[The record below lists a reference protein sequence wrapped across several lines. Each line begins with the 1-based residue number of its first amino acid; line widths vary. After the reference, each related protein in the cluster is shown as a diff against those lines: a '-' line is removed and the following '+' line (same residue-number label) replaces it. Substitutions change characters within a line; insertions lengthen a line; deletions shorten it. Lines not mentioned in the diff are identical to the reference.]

1 MEVIWSNMATKHLE
15 SILEYV
21 EQEFG
26 DKTAVK
32 TLSKIS
38 DKVERIAKFPT
49 SGIKNDNYSTDLY
62 MVRHITIT
70 PNIIYYLCYPDAI
83 VIAAIVHTKQSPRTI
98 NAILR
103 RFLDSYDRTGGM
115 K

>member
-26 DKTAVK
+26 DKTAEK
-32 TLSKIS
+32 TLSKII

-49 SGIKNDNYSTDLY
+49 SGIKADNYSTDLY
-62 MVRHITIT
+62 TARYVTIA
-70 PNIIYYLCYPDAI
+70 PNIIYYLCYSDAI

-103 RFLDSYDRTGGM
+103 RFLDSYER
-115 K
+115 

>member
-26 DKTAVK
+26 DKTAEK

-49 SGIKNDNYSTDLY
+49 SGIKADN
-62 MVRHITIT
+62 
-70 PNIIYYLCYPDAI
+70 
-83 VIAAIVHTKQSPRTI
+83 
-98 NAILR
+98 
-103 RFLDSYDRTGGM
+103 
-115 K
+115 

>member
-49 SGIKNDNYSTDLY
+49 SGIKNDNYCKRPKVVLGN
-62 MVRHITIT
+62 
-70 PNIIYYLCYPDAI
+70 P
-83 VIAAIVHTKQSPRTI
+83 
-98 NAILR
+98 
-103 RFLDSYDRTGGM
+103 
-115 K
+115 

>member
-1 MEVIWSNMATKHLE
+1 MATKHLE

-70 PNIIYYLCYPDAI
+70 PNIIYYLCYSDAI

-103 RFLDSYDRTGGM
+103 RFLDSYVKGQGTGH
-115 K
+115 

>member
-49 SGIKNDNYSTDLY
+49 SGI
-62 MVRHITIT
+62 
-70 PNIIYYLCYPDAI
+70 
-83 VIAAIVHTKQSPRTI
+83 
-98 NAILR
+98 
-103 RFLDSYDRTGGM
+103 
-115 K
+115 

>member
-26 DKTAVK
+26 DKTAEK

-49 SGIKNDNYSTDLY
+49 SRIKADNYSTDL
-62 MVRHITIT
+62 
-70 PNIIYYLCYPDAI
+70 
-83 VIAAIVHTKQSPRTI
+83 
-98 NAILR
+98 
-103 RFLDSYDRTGGM
+103 
-115 K
+115 

>member
-26 DKTAVK
+26 DKTAEK

-38 DKVERIAKFPT
+38 DKVERM
-49 SGIKNDNYSTDLY
+49 GHRDRY
-62 MVRHITIT
+62 V
-70 PNIIYYLCYPDAI
+70 
-83 VIAAIVHTKQSPRTI
+83 
-98 NAILR
+98 
-103 RFLDSYDRTGGM
+103 DSLIH
-115 K
+115 